1 MRGSTLERLAVVLAI
16 SAGVAALGCTPEFE
30 SSDADAGA
38 SDPGISKDALVY
50 WFSADSGI
58 TEDSGRVAKW
68 KNRAGNGLDAAQ
80 ISEDSRPKLDR
91 LGDSRHPAVRFD
103 GDDDFLGMPPLTAT
117 FERGV
122 SIFSIARNDGGDACM
137 AMLEVSN
144 GPEIDD
150 ISFLWDQAALQYE
163 VFTDVADGQSGA
175 FTTGEPR
182 LLGVVHDPSG
192 DVSLWMNGLANGVAG
207 FGLPVQT
214 NRNQN
219 FVGRTLYQGCPTWT
233 GEIAEL
239 IFYARALEPSE
250 RQSVEGYLE
259 QKWGCCGN

>member
-1 MRGSTLERLAVVLAI
+1 MVGSRLEQLALVL
-16 SAGVAALGCTPEFE
+16 GAALAAFGCGPEF
-30 SSDADAGA
+30 SSDEADAGA
-38 SDPGISKDALVY
+38 TGEVVSKDGLVY
-50 WFSADSGI
+50 WFSADSGV
-58 TEDSGRVAKW
+58 TQDSGRVSKW
-68 KNRAGNGLDAAQ
+68 KNRAGNGLDAVQ
-80 ISEDSRPKLDR
+80 ISENSRPKLDHF
-91 LGDSRHPAVRFD
+91 GDSNHPALEFD
-103 GDDDFLGMPPLTAT
+103 GEDDFLGLPPLTAT
-117 FERGV
+117 FESGL
-122 SIFSIARNDGGDACM
+122 SIFAMARNDGNACQ

>member
-1 MRGSTLERLAVVLAI
+1 MLLSL
-16 SAGVAALGCTPEFE
+16 SAGLAALGCGPEFE
-30 SSDADAGA
+30 SKDPDAGT
-38 SDPGISKDALVY
+38 SDPGISKDGLVY
-50 WFSADSGI
+50 WFSADSGV

-68 KNRAGNGLDAAQ
+68 KNRAGNGVDASQ
-80 ISEDSRPKLDR
+80 ISEDSRPKLAHFDD
-91 LGDSRHPAVRFD
+91 GNHPALTFD
-103 GDDDFLGMPPLTAT
+103 GEDDFLGLPPLTAT

-122 SIFSIARNDGGDACM
+122 SIFSVARNDGGEACM

-175 FTTGEPR
+175 FASGEPR
-182 LLGVVHDPSG
+182 MLGAVHEPTG
-192 DVSLWMNGLANGVAG
+192 GVSLWLNGLSTGVAD
-207 FGLPVQT
+207 FGLPVDEA
-214 NRNQN
+214 RNQN

-239 IFYARALEPSE
+239 LFYARAITASE
-250 RQSVEGYLE
+250 RQSVETYLE
-259 QKWGCCGN
+259 QKWGCCGS